1 MDALVRALLRKPGA
15 ALATELGAFR
25 RAASERADDFR
36 VPIDRAIVGGLVADR
51 VGFAFA
57 AGFHAALC
65 RLVPS
70 LGFDHRAALAVS
82 ETGGTH
88 PRAIQTTLRARPG
101 GLVLSGTKSW
111 STLAAEA
118 DTLLIAACRGE
129 RPDGRADVVVAKVD
143 SARTGIVIEPM
154 AASAFVPEIHH
165 ARLKLDDVK
174 LSHDELLPGDGY
186 ADYVKPFRTIED
198 VHVFGALLGYLVS
211 LVRRRRLEP
220 SLNER
225 LVSLALTAAGLG
237 RLEPAHPAT
246 HLALAG
252 LLASVESLVQELD
265 ALLRGEDPE
274 AVRWRRDRAL
284 FKVAGSA
291 REKRLVAAR
300 RWQANP

>member
-1 MDALVRALLRKPGA
+1 MDALMRALLRNSA
-15 ALATELGAFR
+15 AELPDELQAFR
-25 RAASERADDFR
+25 RLARDRAEDFR

-51 VGFAFA
+51 LGFAFA

-70 LGFDHRAALAVS
+70 LGFEHRAALAVS

-101 GLVLSGTKSW
+101 GFCMDGTKSW

-118 DTLLIAACRGE
+118 ETLLVAACRGE
-129 RPDGRADVVVAKVD
+129 RPDGRPDIVIVRVDRHRRGVVV
-143 SARTGIVIEPM
+143 EPM

-165 ARLKLDDVK
+165 ARLKLLQVE
-174 LSHDELLPGDGY
+174 LTHDELLPGDGY

-198 VHVFGALLGYLVS
+198 IHVFGALLGYLVG
-211 LVRRRRLEP
+211 LARRRRLPPEWT
-220 SLNER
+220 ER
-225 LVSLALTAAGLG
+225 LVSLALTAASIG

-252 LLASVESLVQELD
+252 VLAAVEAAVAELD
-265 ALLRGEDPE
+265 ALLMGDDVE
-274 AVRWRRDRAL
+274 ATRWRRDKAL
-284 FKVAGSA
+284 LKVAGTA
-291 REKRLVAAR
+291 RDKRLKAAR
-300 RWQANP
+300 VWLANP